1 MNTDRI
7 RGSHGRPGDLV
18 AWSSS
23 LDFAVPPAT
32 MLDVARF
39 TKAWLDSHS

>member
-1 MNTDRI
+1 MDTARI
-7 RGSHGRPGDLV
+7 HGSHGRPGDSV
-18 AWSSS
+18 AWTAS
-23 LDFAVPPAT
+23 LDFPAAPRS